1 MNHDISKEEQNKRLF
16 YTVCNYLFEKVQR
29 KLSRFV
35 KRIFG
40 REIIITN
47 NYYLKYKI
55 KISLIKSF
63 FNIPK
68 TSNLKVSK

>member
-1 MNHDISKEEQNKRLF
+1 MNRDHSKEEKNKRLF

-55 KISLIKSF
+55 K
-63 FNIPK
+63 NIINK
-68 TSNLKVSK
+68 IFL

>member
-47 NYYLKYKI
+47 NYYLNTNKKYQ
-55 KISLIKSF
+55 
-63 FNIPK
+63 
-68 TSNLKVSK
+68 

>member
-47 NYYLKYKI
+47 GKNFLLVAYLGSI
-55 KISLIKSF
+55 FSIDWR
-63 FNIPK
+63 
-68 TSNLKVSK
+68 

>member
-1 MNHDISKEEQNKRLF
+1 MGMNHDISKEEQNKRLF

-55 KISLIKSF
+55 K
-63 FNIPK
+63 NIINK
-68 TSNLKVSK
+68 IFL